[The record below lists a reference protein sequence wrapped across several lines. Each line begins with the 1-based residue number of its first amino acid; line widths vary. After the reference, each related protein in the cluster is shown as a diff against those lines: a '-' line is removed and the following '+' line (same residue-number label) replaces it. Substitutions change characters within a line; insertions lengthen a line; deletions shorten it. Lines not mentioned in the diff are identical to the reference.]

1 MSEEQ
6 APKLKHKYG
15 KIDFDYA
22 AYLAT
27 CPPEQDGP
35 IYMVNLMKYHEVA
48 QYENSDQPQVS
59 GREADDKYNPASIL
73 NKIGADIVFAADVIK
88 NHIGDED
95 WDRIAIVRYPT
106 RKSFIEMQQRKDFA
120 EKHEHK
126 AAGMLRTTLVCCRPI
141 DESLDSQGRP
151 DGFGL
156 RNVVMI
162 VRQSQNREHVFA
174 SLPQA
179 VGLRAEGTIIG
190 DGRKF
195 DTVQFVHV
203 ENQAAAD
210 ALVNS
215 IDGLTAG
222 ESYAMTVS
230 ASIDGV
236 TA

>member
-22 AYLAT
+22 AFLAT

-73 NKIGADIVFAADVIK
+73 NKIGADIVFVADVVK
-88 NHIGDED
+88 DHIGDED
-95 WDRIAIVRYPT
+95 WDRIAIVRYAT

-126 AAGMLRTTLVCCRPI
+126 AAGMMRTTLVCCRPV
-141 DESLDSQGRP
+141 DESLDLRGRP
-151 DGFGL
+151 EGFGL

-162 VRQSQNREHVFA
+162 VRQASDREKVLS
-174 SLPQA
+174 SLPNS
-179 VGLRAEGTIIG
+179 VGMRAEGTIIG

-195 DTVQFVHV
+195 DTIQFVHV
-203 ENQAAAD
+203 ASEAEAD
-210 ALVNS
+210 ALVAS
-215 IDGLTAG
+215 INDLAAG

-230 ASIDGV
+230 ASIDGL